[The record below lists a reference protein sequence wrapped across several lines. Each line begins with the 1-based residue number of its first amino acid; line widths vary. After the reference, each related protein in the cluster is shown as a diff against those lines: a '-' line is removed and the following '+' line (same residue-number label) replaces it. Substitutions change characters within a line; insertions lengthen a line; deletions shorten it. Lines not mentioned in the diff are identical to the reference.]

1 VAYHR
6 GLLLFQLRQCLLAA
20 SRRRGVSLILVVA
33 WSGIAQLLIW
43 VQTDRVEHRGI
54 RYTIRARIEREQWS
68 VAIHPTDVEMK
79 GKVVIGSRE
88 KAELQALAMINDW
101 LKKQQWR

>member
-1 VAYHR
+1 VV
-6 GLLLFQLRQCLLAA
+6 
-20 SRRRGVSLILVVA
+20 GVSLILVVA

-43 VQTDRVEHRGI
+43 VHTYRVEYRGI
-54 RYTIRARIEREQWS
+54 RYTVRARIEREQWS